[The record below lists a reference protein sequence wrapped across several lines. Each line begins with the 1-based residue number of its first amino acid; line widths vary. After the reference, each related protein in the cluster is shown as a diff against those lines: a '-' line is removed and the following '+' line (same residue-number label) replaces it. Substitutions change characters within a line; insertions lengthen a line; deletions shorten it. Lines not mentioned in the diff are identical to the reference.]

1 MAGEAYVGRPHKFNG
16 FNLDGIFRIHR
27 RHGLGISRDAINK
40 RRVQGKLKAR
50 ICNDH
55 GQWLYWLPEP
65 TPVSNE
71 KVTNISST
79 AGDAV

>member
-1 MAGEAYVGRPHKFNG
+1 MTAR
-16 FNLDGIFRIHR
+16 
-27 RHGLGISRDAINK
+27 LGISRDAINK
-40 RRVQGKLKAR
+40 RRVQEKLKAR

-65 TPVSNE
+65 TALSNE